1 METLQL
7 IINLS
12 RHQAEVFKR
21 FLDNLE
27 KKGFSN
33 KQREVIL
40 KTYLESSDELCEQ
53 MLDDLNKSKLN

>member
-7 IINLS
+7 LINIS

-27 KKGFSN
+27 EKGFS
-33 KQREVIL
+33 KEQRDVVL
-40 KTYLESSDELCEQ
+40 KTYLETSDRICEE
-53 MLDDLNKSKLN
+53 MIDNLNKSKLN